1 LGITSVI
8 NQIEEHSLKNFKNI
22 DDCAQIQMDNVHAY
36 SRQGSL
42 IIENSQQK
50 KLMTLYVK
58 NADGSNATILKDIA
72 STGKDWGFIKNGEDG
87 DFNLIDF
94 ECYAYEDLQNRINEQ
109 KNNQKIL
116 DNDGKNSQ
124 VQKVEGL
131 IINEEEKEDGF
142 ILVGNEDL
150 SNRINEQ
157 KKEQKILDNNDR
169 NSEAEEDYGYIL
181 VGKKNISYEDSSNPD
196 EAQLAGSWDYSD
208 DFEIIS

>member
-36 SRQGSL
+36 SRHGSL
-42 IIENSQQK
+42 IIENSQEE
-50 KLMTLYVK
+50 KLMTCFVKNVDGSFVK
-58 NADGSNATILKDIA
+58 NADGSAATILKDIA

-87 DFNLIDF
+87 DFNVINFKAFARID
-94 ECYAYEDLQNRINEQ
+94 LLNRINEQ
-109 KNNQKIL
+109 KLSQEIL
-116 DNDGKNSQ
+116 DNDRKNSQ

-142 ILVGNEDL
+142 ILVGNED
-150 SNRINEQ
+150 
-157 KKEQKILDNNDR
+157 
-169 NSEAEEDYGYIL
+169 
-181 VGKKNISYEDSSNPD
+181 SSNPD
-196 EAQLAGSWDYSD
+196 GAQIAGSSDYYD